1 MAKEI
6 KIQAQKRT
14 VSGSGSVERLRKQGL
29 LPGIINND
37 KGESILIQMNRH
49 DFDMFLRHHSSE
61 SLIIDVDLEGD
72 KVRKLLLKEVQ
83 HHPVTDL
90 IRHVD
95 FLEVSMT
102 KKMRVNIPIRLIGD
116 PVGVLTEGGVL
127 DHLIRTVEVECL
139 PGDLVEG
146 IDVDV
151 SALKVGDAIL
161 VKEMKVDPKLHIL
174 TNGAVAVAGVSIPKV
189 VVEEVPEEAAATTAE
204 PEVIGAKK
212 EGEEGE
218 GEEGAEA
225 GDKKAPAAAAGDKKA
240 PAAGTDKKAPAAAA
254 GDKKAPA
261 AGADKKAHGKDKK

>member
-1 MAKEI
+1 MSKEMKI
-6 KIQAQKRT
+6 KVQKRT

-61 SLIIDVDLEGD
+61 SLIIDVEVDGD

-83 HHPVTDL
+83 HHPVSDKIL
-90 IRHVD
+90 HVD

-102 KKMRVNIPIRLIGD
+102 KKMRVDIPIRLIGT
-116 PVGVLTEGGVL
+116 PAGVLTEGGVL

-146 IDVDV
+146 IEIDV

-161 VKEMKVDPKLHIL
+161 VRDIKVGPGLHIL

-189 VVEEVPEEAAATTAE
+189 VVEETSEEAAAATE

-218 GEEGAEA
+218 AEEGEEA
-225 GDKKAPAAAAGDKKA
+225 DKEKAP
-240 PAAGTDKKAPAAAA
+240 AAA

-261 AGADKKAHGKDKK
+261 AGADKKAPAAAGDKKAPAAGADKKAPAKDKK